1 MNLPN
6 KLTIVRLIIIPFFL
20 ILMVVP
26 FDWGSVTFWGATI
39 PVAELIAA
47 ILFIAATITDNL
59 DGRIARRDHLVTNFG
74 KFADPLADKLL
85 VMTAFIVL
93 TGQGVVPSWVTAI
106 IIWRELSVTGLRLLL
121 VEQNGTVLAA
131 KMPGKI
137 KTTTQFI
144 AIIFLLLH
152 NVILQSGIFH
162 LVRLCCTFACSLR
175 STQESTTLLRVVAF
189 LRMDLNKIG

>member
-6 KLTIVRLIIIPFFL
+6 KLTIVRLVIIPFFL
-20 ILMVVP
+20 VLMVVP
-26 FDWGSVTFWGATI
+26 LAWGTVTFLGATV
-39 PVAELIAA
+39 PVAQLIATV
-47 ILFIAATITDNL
+47 LFIAATITDNL

-74 KFADPLADKLL
+74 KFTDPLADKLL

-93 TGQGVVPSWVTAI
+93 TASHAVPAWVTCI
-106 IIWRELSVTGLRLLL
+106 IIWRELSVTGLRLLI
-121 VEQNGTVLAA
+121 VEQNGQVLAA

-152 NVILQSGIFH
+152 NAIFAIWNIPFGEIMLYICLFFTIYSGVDYFIQGRG
-162 LVRLCCTFACSLR
+162 VFADG
-175 STQESTTLLRVVAF
+175 F
-189 LRMDLNKIG
+189 K